1 MMYRPGDSGVAGRVR
16 TAVREPVVCM
26 ERFVCIHGHFY
37 QPPRENPWLE
47 EVELQ
52 DSAYPYHDWNERI
65 TAECYAPNAASRLL
79 DDEGLIREIVN
90 NYEKTSFNFGPTLLS
105 WMERHAPATLAAI
118 VEADRR
124 SQKRFSGHGSAI
136 AQTYNHIIA
145 PLANPRDKWT
155 QVVWGIADFVKRFGR
170 RPEGM
175 WLAETAVD
183 VETLDIMAEHGI
195 RFTVLAPHQAARVR
209 AVGENLWH
217 DVSGGRVDPTRAYLQ
232 RLPSGRSIALFF
244 YDGPVSRA
252 VAFEGILKQ
261 GERFAERL
269 MSGFNDSRPWA
280 QLMHIAADGE
290 TYGHHHK
297 HGEMALSYALEYIE
311 RTGSA
316 KLTNYA
322 EYLEKHPPQM
332 EVEVFE
338 HTAWSCA
345 HGVERWKSD
354 CGCTTGGLP
363 GWNQKWRAPLRES
376 LDWLRDRLSE
386 AFERESGGLLRDC
399 WAARD
404 AYIAVILD
412 RGEDSIRSFFAEHAI
427 GEATGER
434 RIKALKLLELSR
446 QALLMFTSCGWFFD
460 DLSRIE
466 TTQVLRYACRAMQ
479 LCVEVGGD
487 DLEPRFLER
496 LAAGRS
502 NVPENGDGRE
512 VYTRF
517 VLPARI
523 DLHTVGA
530 HFAMS
535 SLFEEYAQRDRLYCY
550 TVEVEDYQGFVAG
563 RSKLAIGRVRIAST
577 IVEESEVVSFGVL
590 HLGDQNITASVRRYQ
605 GEVAY
610 REMLHDL
617 SAAFARADFT
627 ETIRALDKHFK
638 EERCSVKLL
647 FQDEQRR
654 ILDEILDSTLSQVEA
669 AYRRMFDDHA
679 PLMRF
684 LLDSGVPMP
693 RALRLAAEFVV
704 NLELRRLLEIDDL
717 DEPALRRMIDAAR
730 DYALE
735 LDKPSLSYAGQRAME
750 RRGFDLLESP
760 DDFSLLRECDRVLA
774 VIETMPFEVNFWTTQ
789 NVFYTLLRTRY
800 PQTVARGDEQ
810 AQRWA
815 QKFREMCT
823 RLRIRV
829 G

>member
-1 MMYRPGDSGVAGRVR
+1 MD
-16 TAVREPVVCM
+16 
-26 ERFVCIHGHFY
+26 RFVCIHGHFY

-79 DDEGLIREIVN
+79 DDEGLIREIVS

-118 VEADRR
+118 VEADKR

-145 PLANPRDKWT
+145 PLANSRDKRT
-155 QVVWGIADFVKRFGR
+155 QVLWGVADFVKRFGR

-183 VETLDIMAEHGI
+183 VETLDFMAEQGI
-195 RFTVLAPHQAARVR
+195 AFTVLAPQQAARVR

-217 DVSGGRVDPTRAYLQ
+217 DVSGGRIDPTRPYLQ

-316 KLTNYA
+316 RLTNYA
-322 EYLEKHPPQM
+322 EYLERFPPEM

-338 HTAWSCA
+338 NTAWSCA
-345 HGVERWKSD
+345 HGVERWRSD

-363 GWNQKWRAPLRES
+363 GWNQKWRAPLRQA
-376 LDWLRDRLSE
+376 LDWLRDRLGE
-386 AFERESGGLLRDC
+386 VFERESGGLLRDC

-404 AYIAVILD
+404 AYIAVVLERNEATIGAFL
-412 RGEDSIRSFFAEHAI
+412 AEH
-427 GEATGER
+427 GVGDVVGDR
-434 RIKALKLLELSR
+434 RIKALKLLEMAR
-446 QALLMFTSCGWFFD
+446 QSMLMFTSCGWFFD

-466 TTQVLRYACRAMQ
+466 TTQVMRYACRAMQ
-479 LCVEVGGD
+479 LASDVGGKD
-487 DLEPRFLER
+487 FEPEFLDR
-496 LAAGRS
+496 VSAAVS

-512 VYTRF
+512 VYDRF
-517 VLPARI
+517 VRPAKI

-535 SLFEEYAQRDRLYCY
+535 SLFEEYAQRDSLYCY
-550 TVEVEDYQGFVAG
+550 SVEVEDYQGFVAG
-563 RSKLAIGRVRIAST
+563 RSKLAVGRVRIAST
-577 IVEESEVVSFGVL
+577 IVEESEIISFGVL
-590 HLGDQNITASVRRYQ
+590 HLGDQNLTASVRRYQ

-610 REMLHDL
+610 KEMLHDL
-617 SAAFARADFT
+617 SGAFSRADFAD
-627 ETIRALDKHFK
+627 TIRSLDKHFQ

-654 ILDEILDSTLSQVEA
+654 ILDEILDATLSQVEA
-669 AYRRMFDDHA
+669 SYRRMFDDHA

-704 NLELRRLLEIDDL
+704 NIELRRLLEIDEL
-717 DEPALRRMIDAAR
+717 DEPSLDRMIGAAR

-735 LDKPSLSYAGQRAME
+735 LDKPALSFASQRAIE
-750 RRGFDLLESP
+750 RRAFAFLDKP
-760 DDFSLLRECDRVLA
+760 DNFSLLRDCDRMLA
-774 VIETMPFEVNFWTTQ
+774 VAERMPFDASLWTTQ
-789 NVFYTLLRTRY
+789 NVFYTLLRTHY
-800 PQTVARGDEQ
+800 PQQQARGDEASQ
-810 AQRWA
+810 KWTH
-815 QKFREMCT
+815 KFREMCT